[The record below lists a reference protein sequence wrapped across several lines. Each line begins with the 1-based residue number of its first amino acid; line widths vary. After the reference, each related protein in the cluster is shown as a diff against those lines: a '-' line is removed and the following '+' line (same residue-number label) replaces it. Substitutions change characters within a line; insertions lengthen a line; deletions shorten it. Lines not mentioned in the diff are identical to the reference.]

1 MLLQGW
7 WQKVLE
13 PQPVLVGTP
22 APRGTAAPCWWHR
35 WLLRAQGW
43 QQLSWGT
50 RKQEVMAGKKAAP
63 SSGDIDEVADGCG
76 EECEWILVAL
86 RWLLLSGA
94 QSTGDLLSLATGSPV
109 PAGWCL
115 CGDVTDMDRG
125 HSSAPS
131 LAILDPNIHRKGS
144 QGPLHPLLGV
154 KEEFPHG

>member
-13 PQPVLVGTP
+13 PQPVLEGTP
-22 APRGTAAPCWWHR
+22 APRGTAALCWWHR

-63 SSGDIDEVADGCG
+63 SSGDIGEVTDGCG

-86 RWLLLSGA
+86 RWLLLSGPSPQVICSA
-94 QSTGDLLSLATGSPV
+94 WPQGALCQLDGVCVEMSLTWTGDIPV
-109 PAGWCL
+109 PPAW
-115 CGDVTDMDRG
+115 
-125 HSSAPS
+125 PS
-131 LAILDPNIHRKGS
+131 WIQTYPGKAARDHYIHFWG
-144 QGPLHPLLGV
+144 
-154 KEEFPHG
+154 